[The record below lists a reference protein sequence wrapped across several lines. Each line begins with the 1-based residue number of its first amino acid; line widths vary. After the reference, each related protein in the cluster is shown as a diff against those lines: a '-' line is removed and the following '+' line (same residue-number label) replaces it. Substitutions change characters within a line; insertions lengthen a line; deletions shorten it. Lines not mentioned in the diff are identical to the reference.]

1 MKATPIRALKFQLR
15 ILKNDKKS
23 IETMIY
29 VMHEKPLVDKTIKK
43 IDAKIKQF
51 EKAILILKNN

>member
-1 MKATPIRALKFQLR
+1 MKSTPIRALKFQLR
-15 ILKNDKKS
+15 ILKNTKKHIQKLDK
-23 IETMIY
+23 T
-29 VMHEKPLVDKTIKK
+29 PLVDKTIKK